1 MGMEGET
8 LSAIFEAVEQLSS
21 DQSLNHEQ
29 YVPRRDYELAV
40 GRLTE
45 LEEREAEREEEKI
58 INAVDEVQSATH
70 PFRQPSAKHF

>member
-1 MGMEGET
+1 MMGMEGET

-45 LEEREAEREEEKI
+45 LEEREEEKI